1 MKKTF
6 VALALAAAC
15 PAFAAMSSVSWGDMA
30 MQTTGDFQWYVWED
44 SSVSKGEA
52 WGDYSD
58 DGTTVTSSGQAEY
71 ALKGWHW
78 IGGILAPGATATFSM
93 LATVGA
99 SDTATARAAI
109 ALGDTQDS
117 IGCIT
122 ALGENCSDSRT
133 LTVSARNDTD
143 AAMEVRFG
151 QFHDRFIRQD
161 EPTTQMLS
169 AAAAPVPE
177 PETWALMLAGLV
189 GLGYLNRRRAR
200 QTPPC

>member
-122 ALGENCSDSRT
+122 ALGENCSDSRV
-133 LTVSARNDTD
+133 LTVTARNDTD

-151 QFHDRFIRQD
+151 QFHDRFIKQD
-161 EPTTQMLS
+161 
-169 AAAAPVPE
+169 AAPEAPAATAPVPE
-177 PETWALMLAGLV
+177 PQTLALMLAGLV

-200 QTPPC
+200 QTPLC